1 MSIHAAS
8 VSSFLEATAPPEGT
22 KDCPGAATFP
32 EDKLKWVPRKRH
44 NTRWPIEPKSTP
56 TRMVAAL
63 QPLIE
68 CELPAKQQPTDS
80 IQRVDEDKV
89 RRRSTRRLSR
99 RLPLF
104 PGDMSPRKLSC
115 VTLSPSK
122 VSMAATSPVKKQAI
136 GHTPKK
142 VADSPLG
149 SFRVNA
155 TPTKIVLE
163 SPKASLAVQ
172 SPLKSSPAPAVG
184 TCLASKTRAPDH
196 SPLVFDQ
203 PTAEISF
210 EPQHETQRRRSLQ
223 SARHK
228 DRRSSGGT
236 RPTGLEVTGVA
247 LNRRHSFSFTQNAL
261 ADAKARRKT
270 LDAFFA
276 ANEEAGEVVAASD
289 TTCDLAEQNCDE
301 ARGAEVDESQKTCPV
316 VRIDV
321 GTNLDIFGQWQPAVD
336 KEQPQGLSG
345 LAAEEDVTAEPS
357 SCSAT
362 ERTLSVSVEC
372 DRRAEEIIVPSPM
385 KNVLGVTYNSPAP
398 DSEPS
403 LDQAAMGSDPE
414 VTGAELHNPSAEQI
428 SPPISTEEALASGQ
442 EASDLMFEHCDPEGL
457 STIYEEPSVLDSEAD
472 APTMPES
479 PLNVFVES
487 LAEPARPA
495 TPRFNMNAKTAAD
508 CVDDDDQLERSNPA
522 TPCSPSPTVGFEPQD
537 AVCDVE
543 ILDTSQ
549 RDEMSRLPGSAS
561 QERFA
566 DGWGATHTS
575 EATRSMQVDSP
586 TDSEQP
592 ANGAPG
598 GHSDEQSA
606 SEASTN
612 HVVTAYGALSGS
624 DSSRQPH
631 EFATNTAGSPSP
643 SEESVATPENDFCV
657 TPTLDFKPHGHN
669 GPTTATD
676 SIISA
681 YPASPRQKSP
691 LDHSHSPNV
700 QTPLSASRKPAQESM
715 SSIER
720 ETPSQT
726 TAGSIR
732 GPGLSMNVI
741 SATLEEA
748 ESSGFTPINGRQI
761 SPPGFCA
768 VSIAEDIDS
777 ETESGDTDQAVDEGA
792 MIMDYEMTES
802 IDDDLTL
809 TVVAPRIENDTLTLQ
824 ASHDDSETEMLR
836 QFVTRVAADKNAKA
850 AAAAAAALTKK
861 SGRPKRR
868 SGSTGSTASSTGSPI
883 AKSDTPVKRTPLGE
897 KNTNSPSPVKK
908 RKLGADTEKGG
919 LSVPDLFEDTAD
931 PPKLKRRRKRG
942 DPVLESA
949 TSNFMTSVDSD
960 ATSSEP
966 GPRRSTRSRNSRV
979 TLKPTAPSA
988 NSIAL
993 SLIPVRLPGMSG
1005 MMDDATMESH
1015 LMMAKSRSDEKDIAA
1030 VTRVNTRKNKANAVH
1045 PRLVLARQAEDPAW
1059 RMRELKTVFDA
1070 KESRST
1076 EALGAPGSDGRK
1088 SRKVKAVRWAEEL
1101 VRFQGEEV
1109 PSAFKAMA
1117 SSLLADIMM
1126 GDSVKEAEE
1135 RSAEPKVGRAA
1146 AEPEQAEQLPAT
1158 PAKKVLP
1165 RRTRSS
1171 RLQAPTPVEKIM
1183 EKPAPS
1189 PAGPVRVAGLSKAPV
1204 AAATTAPVTPSVV
1217 KPGIATRRS
1226 KIAKLGM
1233 GVNGTPAPKRR
1244 GRPAV

>member
-8 VSSFLEATAPPEGT
+8 VSSFLEAKALAEGT
-22 KDCPGAATFP
+22 NDCPGPATFP

-68 CELPAKQQPTDS
+68 FELPATQQPADS
-80 IQRVDEDKV
+80 TQRVDEDKA

-99 RLPLF
+99 RLSLF

-122 VSMAATSPVKKQAI
+122 VPMAATSPVKKQAI

-142 VADSPLG
+142 VAESPLG

-163 SPKASLAVQ
+163 SPKAGLAVQ
-172 SPLKSSPAPAVG
+172 SPLKSSPAPVVG
-184 TCLASKTRAPDH
+184 TCLALKTHAPDP

-203 PTAEISF
+203 PAVEISF

-228 DRRSSGGT
+228 DRRSSWGT

-247 LNRRHSFSFTQNAL
+247 MNRRHSFSFTQNAMT
-261 ADAKARRKT
+261 DAKARRKT

-276 ANEEAGEVVAASD
+276 ANEEAEEEVAASD
-289 TTCDLAEQNCDE
+289 TTCDLTEQNCDE
-301 ARGAEVDESQKTCPV
+301 AHGAEVDESQRTCPV

-336 KEQPQGLSG
+336 KEQPQGPPG
-345 LAAEEDVTAEPS
+345 LAAVEDVTAES
-357 SCSAT
+357 NSCSAT
-362 ERTLSVSVEC
+362 ERTLSASVEC
-372 DRRAEEIIVPSPM
+372 DKRGEEIIVPSPM
-385 KNVLGVTYNSPAP
+385 KNVLGVTYKSPAP

-414 VTGAELHNPSAEQI
+414 VTGTELHNPSAEQI
-428 SPPISTEEALASGQ
+428 SPPISTAEALASGQ

-457 STIYEEPSVLDSEAD
+457 STIYEESSVLDSEAD

-479 PLNVFVES
+479 PVNIFVES

-522 TPCSPSPTVGFEPQD
+522 TPCSPSPTVGIEPQD

-543 ILDTSQ
+543 IPDTFQ

-561 QERFA
+561 QDRFA
-566 DGWGATHTS
+566 DGWGATHAS

-586 TDSEQP
+586 TDSEKP
-592 ANGAPG
+592 ANEAPG

-612 HVVTAYGALSGS
+612 HVVTAYDALSES

-631 EFATNTAGSPSP
+631 EFSTNTAGSPSP
-643 SEESVATPENDFCV
+643 SEESVATPENEFCV
-657 TPTLDFKPHGHN
+657 TTTLDFKPHGDN

-681 YPASPRQKSP
+681 YPASPRQESP
-691 LDHSHSPNV
+691 LHHSHSPNV
-700 QTPLSASRKPAQESM
+700 QTPLGASREPAQESM

-720 ETPSQT
+720 KTPSQT
-726 TAGSIR
+726 TAAGSIR
-732 GPGLSMNVI
+732 SPGSSMNVI

-777 ETESGDTDQAVDEGA
+777 ETESGDADQVVEEEA

-850 AAAAAAALTKK
+850 AAAAAAALAKK

-919 LSVPDLFEDTAD
+919 FSVPDLFEDTAD
-931 PPKLKRRRKRG
+931 APKLKRRRKRG
-942 DPVLESA
+942 DPVLEST
-949 TSNFMTSVDSD
+949 TSNFMASVDSD
-960 ATSSEP
+960 AASSEP

-1015 LMMAKSRSDEKDIAA
+1015 LMMAKSRSDEKDIVA

-1076 EALGAPGSDGRK
+1076 EALNAPGSDGRK
-1088 SRKVKAVRWAEEL
+1088 TKKVKAVRWAEEL
-1101 VRFQGEEV
+1101 VRFQGEEA

-1126 GDSVKEAEE
+1126 GDAVKEAEE

-1146 AEPEQAEQLPAT
+1146 TEPEQAEQLPAT
-1158 PAKKVLP
+1158 PAKKALP

-1171 RLQAPTPVEKIM
+1171 RLLAPTPVDKIM

-1189 PAGPVRVAGLSKAPV
+1189 PARPVRVAGLSKAPV
-1204 AAATTAPVTPSVV
+1204 TPSVA